1 MTVKLVMLK
10 SGEDVIADVK
20 EIKSN
25 EEVVGYYF
33 DDPLIVRISESE
45 EPTILNEGDSLTQY
59 SSKIDVTFYPWIPLA
74 KDVRVPCSA
83 DWVVTIVEPIE
94 KLKTQYQERVNGR
107 NKGNQSPIIVQSGD
121 ISIGD

>member
-10 SGEDVIADVK
+10 SGEDVVADVK

-25 EEVVGYYF
+25 DEVIGYYF
-33 DDPLIVRISESE
+33 DDPLIVRISELE
-45 EPTILNEGDSLTQY
+45 EPTILNEKNSFTQY

-107 NKGNQSPIIVQSGD
+107 DKGDQSSVVI
-121 ISIGD
+121 

>member
-1 MTVKLVMLK
+1 MSVKLVMLK
-10 SGEDVIADVK
+10 SGEDLIADVQ

-25 EEVVGYYF
+25 DEVIGYYF
-33 DDPLIVRISESE
+33 DEPLIVRISESE
-45 EPTILNEGDSLTQY
+45 EPTILNEENSFTQY

>member
-1 MTVKLVMLK
+1 MSVKLVMLK
-10 SGEDVIADVK
+10 SGEDLVADVQ

-25 EEVVGYYF
+25 DEVIGYYF

-45 EPTILNEGDSLTQY
+45 EPTVLNEGSSLTQY
-59 SSKIDVTFYPWIPLA
+59 TSKINVTFYPWIPLS

-94 KLKTQYQERVNGR
+94 KLKTQYLEKVNGR
-107 NKGNQSPIIVQSGD
+107 ESNQNPVVIN
-121 ISIGD
+121 

>member
-10 SGEDVIADVK
+10 SGEDLVADVK

-25 EEVVGYYF
+25 DDVVGYYF
-33 DDPLIVRISESE
+33 DDPLIIKISEPE
-45 EPTILNEGDSLTQY
+45 EPTLLNEEGSSTQY
-59 SSKIDVTFYPWIPLA
+59 SSKINVTFYPWIPLA
-74 KDVRVPCSA
+74 KDVRIPCSA

-107 NKGNQSPIIVQSGD
+107 GESNQSPVVI
-121 ISIGD
+121 

>member
-1 MTVKLVMLK
+1 MSIKLVMLK
-10 SGEDVIADVK
+10 SGEDIIADVK

-59 SSKIDVTFYPWIPLA
+59 SSKIDVTAHQYSKSAISAIEAAGGTMVTIDRLA
-74 KDVRVPCSA
+74 K
-83 DWVVTIVEPIE
+83 
-94 KLKTQYQERVNGR
+94 
-107 NKGNQSPIIVQSGD
+107 
-121 ISIGD
+121 

>member
-1 MTVKLVMLK
+1 MSVKLVMLK
-10 SGEDVIADVK
+10 SGEDLVTDVQ

-25 EEVVGYYF
+25 NEVIGYYF

-45 EPTILNEGDSLTQY
+45 EPTVLNEEGSLTQY
-59 SSKIDVTFYPWIPLA
+59 SSKIDVIFYPWIPLS

-94 KLKTQYQERVNGR
+94 KLKTQYLERVNGR
-107 NKGNQSPIIVQSGD
+107 ESDQNPVVIN
-121 ISIGD
+121 

>member
-1 MTVKLVMLK
+1 MSIKLVMLK
-10 SGEDVIADVK
+10 SGEDIIADVK

-59 SSKIDVTFYPWIPLA
+59 SSKIDVTFYPWVPLA

-107 NKGNQSPIIVQSGD
+107 RKDDQSSVII
-121 ISIGD
+121 

>member
-1 MTVKLVMLK
+1 MSVKLVMLK
-10 SGEDVIADVK
+10 SGEDLVADVQ

-25 EEVVGYYF
+25 NEVIGYYF

-45 EPTILNEGDSLTQY
+45 EPTVLNEGSSLTQY
-59 SSKIDVTFYPWIPLA
+59 TSKINVTFYPWIPLS

-94 KLKTQYQERVNGR
+94 KLKTQYLEKVNGR
-107 NKGNQSPIIVQSGD
+107 ESNQNPVVIN
-121 ISIGD
+121 